1 MAETSIVFPILFLPL
16 LLLLLLKYFKSTTSN
31 SRPKTPPLPPG
42 PTPWPVLGNIL
53 HMGEKPHITLTE
65 FAQFYGPLMSL
76 KLGTQLLIVG
86 SSPAAAGEIL
96 KTHDRVLS
104 ARHVPHALPS
114 KTPELN
120 PLSLAWAFECNDEW
134 KHLRTVCR
142 TELFSG
148 KAVELQARLRE
159 EKAVEMVQFLRGVE
173 GEVVKIKGVVFASV
187 FNTLSNALMSRD
199 FMGLGEEESLGGGVE
214 GLVRGILEGASAPN
228 LSDFYPVLG
237 RLDLQGLRKR
247 SEDLVARF
255 FAMWET
261 ELFAAATDTSTTA
274 VEWAMA
280 ELVKNP
286 ESMGKVRQ
294 ELATEV
300 DQSFPKESHLPQL
313 PYLQACVREALR
325 LHPPAPFLLP
335 HRALAS
341 CEVMNYTIPVD
352 AQVLVNVWA
361 LGRDPTFW
369 ENPLQFKPERFLD
382 STLDY
387 KGNDYGFLPFGAG
400 RRICPGIPMAAKL
413 VPLVLAS
420 LVHFFDWSLP
430 GEIDPNGLHM
440 SEKFAVTLQKE
451 QPLLLIPKVRK

>member
-1 MAETSIVFPILFLPL
+1 
-16 LLLLLLKYFKSTTSN
+16 
-31 SRPKTPPLPPG
+31 
-42 PTPWPVLGNIL
+42 
-53 HMGEKPHITLTE
+53 
-65 FAQFYGPLMSL
+65 
-76 KLGTQLLIVG
+76 
-86 SSPAAAGEIL
+86 
-96 KTHDRVLS
+96 
-104 ARHVPHALPS
+104 
-114 KTPELN
+114 
-120 PLSLAWAFECNDEW
+120 
-134 KHLRTVCR
+134 
-142 TELFSG
+142 
-148 KAVELQARLRE
+148 
-159 EKAVEMVQFLRGVE
+159 MVQFLRRVE

-214 GLVRGILEGASAPN
+214 GLVRGIMEVASAPN

-261 ELFAAATDTSTTA
+261 VIEERRRERAGSSASSHQDFLDSLLDDAFSNDQINQFCLPDFIQRNERTAVERVKIPVLVDLEAAVESECLANDKTQTFDHLRILANGTILGESNIKIDEHELFTAGTDTSTTI

-369 ENPLQFKPERFLD
+369 EDPLQFKPERFLD

-400 RRICPGIPMAAKL
+400 RRICPGIPMAAKV

-430 GEIDPNGLHM
+430 GEIDPNGLDM

>member
-42 PTPWPVLGNIL
+42 PTPWPVLGNIP
-53 HMGEKPHITLTE
+53 HMGQKPHITLTE

-86 SSPAAAGEIL
+86 SSPAAAAEIL

-104 ARHVPHALPS
+104 ARHVPHALPV

-159 EKAVEMVQFLRGVE
+159 EKAMEMVQFLRGME
-173 GEVVKIKGVVFASV
+173 GGVVKIKGVVFASV
-187 FNTLSNALMSRD
+187 FNTLSNVLMSRD
-199 FMGLGEEESLGGGVE
+199 FMGLGEEESLGGGME
-214 GLVRGILEGASAPN
+214 GLVRGIMEVASAPN

-261 ELFAAATDTSTTA
+261 VIEERRRERAGSSASSHQDFLDSLLDDAFSNDQINQLFGPYSGSSQVEINSEKASFKSNTFKASVNILFADFIQRNERTA
-274 VEWAMA
+274 VER
-280 ELVKNP
+280 VK
-286 ESMGKVRQ
+286 
-294 ELATEV
+294 
-300 DQSFPKESHLPQL
+300 
-313 PYLQACVREALR
+313 
-325 LHPPAPFLLP
+325 
-335 HRALAS
+335 
-341 CEVMNYTIPVD
+341 IPV
-352 AQVLVNVWA
+352 LVDLEAAVESECLANDKTQTFGHLRILANGTILVESNIKIDEHI
-361 LGRDPTFW
+361 GR
-369 ENPLQFKPERFLD
+369 E
-382 STLDY
+382 
-387 KGNDYGFLPFGAG
+387 
-400 RRICPGIPMAAKL
+400 
-413 VPLVLAS
+413 
-420 LVHFFDWSLP
+420 
-430 GEIDPNGLHM
+430 
-440 SEKFAVTLQKE
+440 
-451 QPLLLIPKVRK
+451 

>member
-1 MAETSIVFPILFLPL
+1 
-16 LLLLLLKYFKSTTSN
+16 
-31 SRPKTPPLPPG
+31 
-42 PTPWPVLGNIL
+42 
-53 HMGEKPHITLTE
+53 
-65 FAQFYGPLMSL
+65 
-76 KLGTQLLIVG
+76 
-86 SSPAAAGEIL
+86 
-96 KTHDRVLS
+96 
-104 ARHVPHALPS
+104 
-114 KTPELN
+114 
-120 PLSLAWAFECNDEW
+120 
-134 KHLRTVCR
+134 
-142 TELFSG
+142 
-148 KAVELQARLRE
+148 
-159 EKAVEMVQFLRGVE
+159 
-173 GEVVKIKGVVFASV
+173 
-187 FNTLSNALMSRD
+187 
-199 FMGLGEEESLGGGVE
+199 
-214 GLVRGILEGASAPN
+214 
-228 LSDFYPVLG
+228 
-237 RLDLQGLRKR
+237 
-247 SEDLVARF
+247 
-255 FAMWET
+255 
-261 ELFAAATDTSTTA
+261 
-274 VEWAMA
+274 MA

-300 DQSFPKESHLPQL
+300 DQSFPKESHLPHL

-369 ENPLQFKPERFLD
+369 EDPLQFKPERFLD

-400 RRICPGIPMAAKL
+400 RRICPGIPMAAKH

-430 GEIDPNGLHM
+430 GEIDPNGLDM